1 MVRLYN
7 PFVLTILLCIYF
19 RMLYIIEM
27 FLREKILECT
37 VRVKE
42 LFQNQEDALKNEKE
56 GKVVSVDL
64 LNIKFV
70 RNNIKLFDDTSTD
83 SSKNQGQKS
92 ETSKLG
98 TGV

>member
-1 MVRLYN
+1 MMYM
-7 PFVLTILLCIYF
+7 LT
-19 RMLYIIEM
+19 M

-42 LFQNQEDALKNEKE
+42 LFQQQEDALRNENE
-56 GKVVSVDL
+56 GQVISVDL
-64 LNIKFV
+64 LNTKFV

-92 ETSKLG
+92 ETSQLG

>member
-1 MVRLYN
+1 MMYM
-7 PFVLTILLCIYF
+7 LT
-19 RMLYIIEM
+19 M

-42 LFQNQEDALKNEKE
+42 LFQQQEDALRNEKE
-56 GKVVSVDL
+56 GQVISVDL
-64 LNIKFV
+64 LNTKFV

-92 ETSKLG
+92 ETSQLG

>member
-1 MVRLYN
+1 MYM
-7 PFVLTILLCIYF
+7 LT
-19 RMLYIIEM
+19 M

-42 LFQNQEDALKNEKE
+42 LFQQQEDALRNEKE
-56 GKVVSVDL
+56 GQVISVDL
-64 LNIKFV
+64 LNTKFV

-92 ETSKLG
+92 ETSQLG

>member
-1 MVRLYN
+1 MMYM
-7 PFVLTILLCIYF
+7 LT
-19 RMLYIIEM
+19 M

-42 LFQNQEDALKNEKE
+42 LFQKQEDALRNENE
-56 GKVVSVDL
+56 GQVISVDL
-64 LNIKFV
+64 LNTKFV

>member
-1 MVRLYN
+1 M
-7 PFVLTILLCIYF
+7 
-19 RMLYIIEM
+19 YIVKM

-42 LFQNQEDALKNEKE
+42 LFQQQEDALRNEKE
-56 GKVVSVDL
+56 GKIISVDL
-64 LNIKFV
+64 LNTKFV